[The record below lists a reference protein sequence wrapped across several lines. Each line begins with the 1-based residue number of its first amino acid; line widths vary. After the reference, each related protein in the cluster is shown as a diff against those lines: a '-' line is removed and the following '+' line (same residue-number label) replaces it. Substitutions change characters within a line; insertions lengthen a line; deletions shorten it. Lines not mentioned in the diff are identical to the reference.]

1 MDLDRQTIEKRD
13 FPFVRR
19 GYDAAAV
26 DAHLADLAG
35 EVEALKRAQAQQKPR
50 GTESLASAAAT
61 QVQAIVEAAE
71 TTAADIKRQA
81 ELEARRVSQDAE
93 RDAERTRDEA
103 VERGQTHVEEV
114 SKATSLMLQRVGAME
129 SEVSALIESLRTGA
143 NRLTA
148 DLALLEGNMG
158 DLYDA
163 AGRKRGATVYAGRPG
178 RAGGRRG
185 GHRRR
190 PRGVVGQLR
199 GRRQGHA
206 GDAPQRGAAGAG
218 SRRGGGRGGRAR
230 GGGARGGRA
239 GGGRRARA
247 RARPAPTAA
256 NAAAS
261 AASRSSEVDARLIA
275 LNMALNGQSREEA
288 DRYLADNF
296 DIADRA
302 SLLDEVFAAV
312 EG

>member
-26 DAHLADLAG
+26 DDHLATVAS
-35 EVEALKRAQAQQKPR
+35 EVEALRRSQQQSRR
-50 GTESLASAAAT
+50 GESLASAAAT

-71 TTAADIKRQA
+71 TTASDIKRQA

-93 RDAERTRDEA
+93 RDAEQTRDAA
-103 VERGQTHVEEV
+103 VERAQTHVEEV
-114 SKATSLMLQRVGAME
+114 SKATALMLQRVGAME
-129 SEVSALIESLRTGA
+129 NEVSALIESLRTGA

-163 AGRKRGATVYAGRPG
+163 AGKRTGKTSRAEEPVGDEEGIVGAHEEEWSADFEGVGKVTPA
-178 RAGGRRG
+178 A
-185 GHRRR
+185 
-190 PRGVVGQLR
+190 PR
-199 GRRQGHA
+199 
-206 GDAPQRGAAGAG
+206 
-218 SRRGGGRGGRAR
+218 SRRVESEPPEAHDDEPVEEEVVEVE
-230 GGGARGGRA
+230 AEVEE
-239 GGGRRARA
+239 
-247 RARPAPTAA
+247 APE
-256 NAAAS
+256 AAAPEP
-261 AASRSSEVDARLIA
+261 AEASGEARSSEVDARLIA

-288 DRYLADNF
+288 DQYLADNF

-302 SLLDEVFAAV
+302 ALLDEVFSAV

>member
-19 GYDAAAV
+19 GYDAGAV
-26 DAHLADLAG
+26 DAHLALLAND
-35 EVEALKRAQAQQKPR
+35 VEALRRSQQQTRR
-50 GTESLASAAAT
+50 GESLASAAAT

-93 RDAERTRDEA
+93 RDAEQTRDEA
-103 VERGQTHVEEV
+103 VERAQSHVEEV
-114 SKATSLMLQRVGAME
+114 SKATALMLQRVGAME
-129 SEVSALIESLRTGA
+129 NEVSALIESLRTGA

-163 AGRKRGATVYAGRPG
+163 AGRKRGGTTAHAEEPVGDEEGIVGAHEEDWSPAFEGVGKVSPAVPRSKAAEAEEPEPPDDEAAVEEVVEISVVEEEEAEPEAAPEPVPAGEESGEEP
-178 RAGGRRG
+178 
-185 GHRRR
+185 
-190 PRGVVGQLR
+190 
-199 GRRQGHA
+199 
-206 GDAPQRGAAGAG
+206 
-218 SRRGGGRGGRAR
+218 
-230 GGGARGGRA
+230 
-239 GGGRRARA
+239 
-247 RARPAPTAA
+247 
-256 NAAAS
+256 
-261 AASRSSEVDARLIA
+261 RSSEVDARLIA

-302 SLLDEVFAAV
+302 ALLDEVFSAV

>member
-35 EVEALKRAQAQQKPR
+35 EVEALRRAQQQPR
-50 GTESLASAAAT
+50 RGESLASAAAT

-81 ELEARRVSQDAE
+81 DLEARRLGQDAE
-93 RDAERTRDEA
+93 RDAENTRDEA
-103 VERGQTHVEEV
+103 VARAQSHVEEV

-129 SEVSALIESLRTGA
+129 NEVSALIESLRTGA

-148 DLALLEGNMG
+148 DLALLDGNMG

-163 AGRKRGATVYAGRPG
+163 AGRKKTAPATATASRTSESDGDEEGTV
-178 RAGGRRG
+178 GGRDEWT
-185 GHRRR
+185 
-190 PRGVVGQLR
+190 
-199 GRRQGHA
+199 
-206 GDAPQRGAAGAG
+206 GDAFEGVGKVTPATRTKAPEPPAGPEAAADADEDEEHAEAPEPSKNDEPSGTAG
-218 SRRGGGRGGRAR
+218 SAR
-230 GGGARGGRA
+230 
-239 GGGRRARA
+239 
-247 RARPAPTAA
+247 T
-256 NAAAS
+256 S
-261 AASRSSEVDARLIA
+261 DVDARLIA

-288 DRYLADNF
+288 DRYLAEHF

-302 SLLDEVFAAV
+302 ALVDEVFSEV